1 MTAPL
6 HDPVAAARTRWWL
19 AAAALA
25 GTLAAIGIAS
35 PKHAITAFT
44 LGAVGLAG
52 VAAAYALARL
62 LVRIRVAPRSEF
74 APAAYERPPQVLPHH
89 IARIVPAAAERNPL
103 LTPGARAGIA
113 TVVTERLWAQHG
125 LNLHDPNHLESIQ
138 QLLPPTL
145 WDCVRPD
152 RVDRRGQLVPRT
164 KLLHTDLPRLLDD
177 IESV

>member
-1 MTAPL
+1 VTAPL

-25 GTLAAIGIAS
+25 GTLCAVGIAS
-35 PKHAITAFT
+35 PKHAITALT
-44 LGAVGLAG
+44 LGAAGLAG

-62 LVRIRVAPRSEF
+62 LVRIRVSPRSEF
-74 APAAYERPPQVLPHH
+74 APATYERPPQVLPHH
-89 IARIVPAAAERNPL
+89 IARIIPAASERNPL

-125 LNLHDPNHLESIQ
+125 LNLHDPHHLDRIQ
-138 QLLPPTL
+138 QLLPVTL

-152 RVDRRGQLVPRT
+152 RVDRRGHLVARP

-177 IESV
+177 IESI

>member
-25 GTLAAIGIAS
+25 GTLAVIGIAS
-35 PKHAITAFT
+35 PKHALTAITLAA
-44 LGAVGLAG
+44 LGLAG

-62 LVRIRVAPRSEF
+62 LVRVRAAPRSEF
-74 APAAYERPPQVLPHH
+74 APAVYERPPQVLPHH
-89 IARIVPAAAERNPL
+89 VARIVPTSGERHPL

-113 TVVTERLWAQHG
+113 TVVTERLWAKHG
-125 LNLHDPNHLESIQ
+125 LNLHDPTHLDRIQ
-138 QLLPPTL
+138 QLVAPTL

-152 RVDRRGQLVPRT
+152 RVDRRGHLVPRT

-177 IESV
+177 IESI

>member
-1 MTAPL
+1 VTAPL
-6 HDPVAAARTRWWL
+6 NDPVAAARARWWL

-25 GTLAAIGIAS
+25 GTLAAVGVAS
-35 PKHAITAFT
+35 PKHAVTAFT

-74 APAAYERPPQVLPHH
+74 APAVYERPAQVLPHH
-89 IARIVPAAAERNPL
+89 IARIVPPPTERHPL

-125 LNLHDPNHLESIQ
+125 LNLHDPNHHDRIQ
-138 QLLPPTL
+138 GLLPPTL

-152 RVDRRGQLVPRT
+152 RVDRRGHLVPRT